1 MFTCQKTQH
10 KHQGK
15 HQGRGRGK
23 CYQES
28 LESRQ
33 SRFGRGCRG
42 QNSFTVRSRIDN
54 TPEATENALN
64 VSCPLCKNHCPL
76 SEPGCPKGEAFVQ
89 SMQGK
94 GE

>member
-1 MFTCQKTQH
+1 MFTCQRTQQTY
-10 KHQGK
+10 QGK

-33 SRFGRGCRG
+33 PRFGRGGRG
-42 QNSFTVRSRIDN
+42 QNSSAARSRID
-54 TPEATENALN
+54 TDPEAMENALHG
-64 VSCPLCKNHCPL
+64 SCPLCKNHCPL